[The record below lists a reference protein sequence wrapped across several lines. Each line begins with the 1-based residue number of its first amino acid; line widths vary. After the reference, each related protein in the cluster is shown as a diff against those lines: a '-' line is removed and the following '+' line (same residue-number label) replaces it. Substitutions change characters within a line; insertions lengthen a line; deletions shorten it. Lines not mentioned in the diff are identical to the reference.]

1 MAVITIPVL
10 RPQVGTIRPG
20 TFKYA
25 PVGRKAEIEEIH
37 EEVSFPVSEIRT
49 RFIGFTA
56 DSFDPE
62 LDIANCETI
71 VCVGA
76 GMKNESL
83 PKYRELAALLGG
95 KIACTRPIVD
105 RELLP
110 YKLQVGQSGV
120 MIKPKLYIGFGIS
133 GAVNHVTGVD
143 AGKFIAVNKDPHAPI
158 FNYCDYGIVGDMDE
172 VCDEM
177 IRQLKK

>member
-1 MAVITIPVL
+1 ML

-25 PVGRKAEIEEIH
+25 PTGRKAKIEEIH
-37 EEVSFPVSEIRT
+37 EEVSFPISEIRT
-49 RFIGFTA
+49 RFLGFTA

-110 YKLQVGQSGV
+110 HLQLLRLRHSRGHGRG
-120 MIKPKLYIGFGIS
+120 LRR
-133 GAVNHVTGVD
+133 D
-143 AGKFIAVNKDPHAPI
+143 DPPAQEI
-158 FNYCDYGIVGDMDE
+158 NMDPG
-172 VCDEM
+172 
-177 IRQLKK
+177 